1 MKRGRRGGSGSAAD
15 SKGPRIGAGPQC
27 RKGHQRVRQ
36 CPQCIRFHCHL
47 VCSTRAWQS
56 GTPRRHCKFHSSC
69 HMRTSSCRLV
79 LEYLVGD
86 KDEVSAT
93 APRCVSSVATN
104 RCKTEPFKMHS
115 FMRPNLQSNCSR
127 INRMDSSGAHAKFVR
142 PSTTPLHSF
151 LNNKPPKT
159 LGNRTLSTHT

>member
-1 MKRGRRGGSGSAAD
+1 MKRGRRGGSGSTAD
-15 SKGPRIGAGPQC
+15 SKGPRIGAGPPS

-36 CPQCIRFHCHL
+36 CPQCNRLHPDHSF
-47 VCSTRAWQS
+47 CSTRAWQS
-56 GTPRRHCKFHSSC
+56 GTQGKFHAFG
-69 HMRTSSCRLV
+69 HMRTSSSRLV

-104 RCKTEPFKMHS
+104 TYKTEPFKMHS
-115 FMRPNLQSNCSR
+115 FMHPNLQSNCSR
-127 INRMDSSGAHAKFVR
+127 INRMGSSGAHAEFVR
-142 PSTTPLHSF
+142 PSTISLHSF

-159 LGNRTLSTHT
+159 LGNRTQSTHTS